1 MENWE
6 MSTISFSESVKEELV
21 NHVSSA
27 RHCQLAELSAYLM
40 EIATVNEK
48 GELLLQTEHASLL
61 QKTCVLLKKLFHIV
75 PEEIAKDSE
84 KGVSGRKVNSEGSI
98 PAYRILEASDVTR
111 ILQGAKWD
119 RDQKTVSTLLLK
131 QSCCK
136 RAYLQGAFM
145 CIGSMSDPA
154 KSYHL
159 EYVCNSHEQAQQIQS
174 LLKEFSI
181 EAKLTLR
188 KRYHIVYL
196 KESSAIV
203 ELLNIIGAH
212 KALMEMENLRIYKE
226 LCNDVNRRCNCDT
239 ANINKTL
246 RAAEKQISDIKY
258 LKETIGFAN
267 LPENLREIAQVR
279 LDNPAISLQDL
290 GELLDPPVGKSGVNH
305 RLRKLSEMAEEQRNK

>member
-1 MENWE
+1 

-48 GELLLQTEHASLL
+48 DELLLQTEHTPVL
-61 QKTCVLLKKLFHIV
+61 QKTCVLLKKLFHIL
-75 PEEIAKDSE
+75 PAEIIKSSE
-84 KGVSGRKVNSEGSI
+84 KGATGRKVISEGGSPCYCI
-98 PAYRILEASDVTR
+98 SEASDVSR
-111 ILQGAKWD
+111 ILQGVKWD
-119 RDQKTVSTLLLK
+119 RNQKTVSTLLLK

-159 EYVCNSHEQAQQIQS
+159 EYVCGSQEQAEQIQS
-174 LLKEFSI
+174 LLREFSI
-181 EAKLTLR
+181 DAKLTLR

-196 KESSAIV
+196 KESAAIV

-246 RAAEKQISDIKY
+246 RAAEKQIADIKF
-258 LKETIGFAN
+258 LKETVGLAN